1 MTLWVIATTT
11 GQELNVQEQLEA
23 LGIECAVPRK
33 VELIRQGKR
42 RRPDAIT
49 SAYLPGYAFAWFST
63 DDWHAI
69 RGAKHVRTMMGV
81 SAQSERLVRAF
92 ISRVEADYAG
102 MMARIKKANA
112 IKNAHERRKALCEAA
127 AAAADYA
134 PGEMLR
140 LMTGEFADKLVAF
153 GRMVQEAHDAYPM
166 IEGEMQLF
174 GQVVKVKADPADVR
188 RAAR

>member
-11 GQELNVQEQLEA
+11 GQEFNVQEQLEA
-23 LGIECAVPRK
+23 LGLECAVPRK

-49 SAYLPGYAFAWFST
+49 SAYLPGYVFAWFEA

-92 ISRVEADYAG
+92 VNRVEADYAER
-102 MMARIKKANA
+102 MARI
-112 IKNAHERRKALCEAA
+112 EAREKLEE
-127 AAAADYA
+127 YN
-134 PGEMLR
+134 PGDL
-140 LMTGEFADKLVAF
+140 LQIMTGPFAGQLATFSRMLETAHDVFPLIEAELDVF
-153 GRMVQEAHDAYPM
+153 GRMAKVQ
-166 IEGEMQLF
+166 
-174 GQVVKVKADPADVR
+174 VDPIAAR
-188 RAAR
+188 RAAG